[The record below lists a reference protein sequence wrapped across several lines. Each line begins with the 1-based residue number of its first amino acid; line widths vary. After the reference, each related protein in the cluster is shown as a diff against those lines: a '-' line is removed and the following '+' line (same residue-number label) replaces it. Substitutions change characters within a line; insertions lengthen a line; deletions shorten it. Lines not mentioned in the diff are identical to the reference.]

1 MWTWNFLAI
10 SAVVAILVTV
20 SCVGT
25 LFDKS
30 LISCSWIQA
39 KYLAVFSVRNSWKEL
54 TAFSGRSSRSQL
66 GALQGARAV
75 VLLWI
80 IAVHTFIVVDFQYFR
95 MCFILVSRFGVFYI
109 YSFFAGEMQ
118 TLKSWAT
125 KWPSQIFTNSLFQF
139 DCFILISAFIFANI
153 NIDSTWAGL
162 IKYLLRR
169 YLR

>member
-1 MWTWNFLAI
+1 MANLAEFRARVLRCETDDGGTRWTWNFLAV
-10 SAVVAILVTV
+10 SAVVALLVTV

-30 LISCSWIQA
+30 LINCSWIQA

-54 TAFSGRSSRSQL
+54 TAFSYRNSRSQL

-95 MCFILVSRFGVFYI
+95 M
-109 YSFFAGEMQ
+109 
-118 TLKSWAT
+118 
-125 KWPSQIFTNSLFQF
+125 
-139 DCFILISAFIFANI
+139 
-153 NIDSTWAGL
+153 
-162 IKYLLRR
+162 
-169 YLR
+169 